1 MKVILFSIFTL
12 ISASVLLTSYNAPN
26 EPVRHIVVFKYKA
39 AATDSQIGQVT
50 DAFRELKDKIPGITH
65 FEHGINNSPE
75 GKDLGFT
82 HIYQMSFEDEKAR
95 DVYLPHPEH
104 RKFGELLGRLDILDD
119 VFVVDYVP
127 GQ

>member
-12 ISASVLLTSYNAPN
+12 ISASVLLTSYNARD